1 MDQKT
6 SALID
11 INRRL
16 TTLLARPGE
25 STLASV
31 PDGMAG
37 KALADLVSATGT
49 ARLLFVARD
58 GQRLAEIERA
68 LRFFA
73 PGDRGDRVPGLG
85 LPAL

>member
-16 TTLLARPGE
+16 TTLFARAGE
-25 STLASV
+25 TTLASV

-49 ARLLFVARD
+49 QRLLFVARD
-58 GQRLAEIERA
+58 GQRLASIIA
-68 LRFFA
+68 FCMACSDASFA
-73 PGDRGDRVPGLG
+73 CFSY
-85 LPAL
+85 